1 LNNLR
6 ANSREIPFLC
16 RLQRG
21 MQKKF
26 ITNLILLLVLN
37 LLIKPFWILGID
49 RAVQNAVSPGDY
61 GLYYALFNFSFLF
74 NILLDFGV
82 TNFNNKNIA
91 QHQHLLSKH
100 VPSIIMLRIMLGC
113 LYFVGTILSAFVLGY
128 GGYQIMLVALL
139 GLNQF
144 LASFILYLRSNLAG
158 LHLFKTDS
166 IISVLDRLIM
176 ILFCSILL
184 WGGIRGAETPFR
196 IEWYIY
202 CQTAAYFVTC
212 LVALVLV
219 LDKAGMKKL
228 SWNPAFFLV
237 ILKKSYPYGILVLLM
252 TFYNRI
258 DAVMLERMLPD
269 GKIQSSIYASAYR
282 LLDAANMIA
291 YLFAGLLLPLFARM
305 LKLREKIE
313 DLVKLS
319 VSLLMVLSLGSAIA
333 TWFFAKEITQLLYA
347 HHVTE
352 SAQVL
357 SLLMACFVFVSLTYV
372 FGTLL
377 TANGNLRELNLMAG
391 AGMLLNIGLNI
402 ILIPNY
408 KALGSAMSSLITQS
422 LMALI
427 QIYIAYRK
435 FNFRINYGLFI
446 KISTFAISLFLVG
459 WILKTFWVSNW
470 IQQFAIF
477 CSCALIC
484 TLLTGLIKPR
494 ALLRT
499 IRSTQE
505 N

>member
-1 LNNLR
+1 
-6 ANSREIPFLC
+6 
-16 RLQRG
+16 

-49 RAVQNAVSPGDY
+49 RAVQNEVSPSDY

-100 VPSIIMLRIMLGC
+100 VPSIIMLRLMLGC
-113 LYFVGTILSAFVLGY
+113 LYFIGTFVTALILGY

-184 WGGIRGAETPFR
+184 WGGIRGADTAFK

-219 LDKAGMKKL
+219 LEKAGMKKL
-228 SWNPAFFLV
+228 RWNPAFFMV

-305 LKLREKIE
+305 LKLKEKIE

-319 VSLLMVLSLGSAIA
+319 VSLLMVLSLGSAIG
-333 TWFFAKEITQLLYA
+333 TWFFADEITRLLYT
-347 HHVTE
+347 HHVGE

-377 TANGNLRELNLMAG
+377 TANGNLKELNIMAG

-402 ILIPNY
+402 VFIPSH
-408 KALGSAMSSLITQS
+408 KAVGSAMSSLITQS
-422 LMALI
+422 VMALI

-435 FNFRINYGLFI
+435 FDFRVNYGLFSRI
-446 KISTFAISLFLVG
+446 VGFAFLLILSGWALRNGLKISWT
-459 WILKTFWVSNW
+459 
-470 IQQFAIF
+470 QQFAIF
-477 CSCALIC
+477 CITALIC
-484 TLLTGLIKPR
+484 TLLTGLIKPFT
-494 ALLRT
+494 LLKT
-499 IRSTQE
+499 IRGTQE

>member
-1 LNNLR
+1 
-6 ANSREIPFLC
+6 
-16 RLQRG
+16 

-49 RAVQNAVSPGDY
+49 RAVQNSVPPGDY

-100 VPSIIMLRIMLGC
+100 VPSIIMLRLMLGV
-113 LYFVGTILSAFVLGY
+113 LYFFGTIFTALVLGY
-128 GGYQIMLVALL
+128 SGYQILLVGLL
-139 GLNQF
+139 GVNQF

-184 WGGIRGAETPFR
+184 WGGIRGEGTPFR

-202 CQTAAYFVTC
+202 SQTAAYFVTC
-212 LVALVLV
+212 LIALVLV

-228 SWNPAFFLV
+228 SWNPAFFMV

-269 GKIQSSIYASAYR
+269 GKIQSSVYASAYR

-305 LKLREKIE
+305 IKLKEKIE
-313 DLVKLS
+313 DLVKLA
-319 VSLLMVLSLGSAIA
+319 VSLLMVLSLGSAIG
-333 TWFFAKEITQLLYA
+333 TWFFSTEITQMLYE

-357 SLLMACFVFVSLTYV
+357 SLLMICFVFVSLTYV

-377 TANGNLRELNLMAG
+377 TANGNLRELNFMAG
-391 AGMLLNIGLNI
+391 AGMMMNIALNLV
-402 ILIPNY
+402 LIPEY
-408 KALGSAMSSLITQS
+408 KAVGSAVSSLATQS
-422 LMALI
+422 IMALI
-427 QIYIAYRK
+427 QIYIAYKK
-435 FNFRINYGLFI
+435 FNFRLNYPLFFRI
-446 KISTFAISLFLVG
+446 ITFALGL
-459 WILKTFWVSNW
+459 ILTGVLLKSFMESDW
-470 IQQFAIF
+470 IQQFAFF
-477 CSCALIC
+477 CAAVIILTFS
-484 TLLTGLIKPR
+484 TGLIQPG
-494 ALLRT
+494 ALVKVLRNT
-499 IRSTQE
+499 RE
-505 N
+505 K

>member
-1 LNNLR
+1 MQASKNM
-6 ANSREIPFLC
+6 
-16 RLQRG
+16 QR
-21 MQKKF
+21 KF

-49 RAVQNAVSPGDY
+49 RAVQNSVPPGDY

-100 VPSIIMLRIMLGC
+100 VPSIIMLRIMLGF
-113 LYFVGTILSAFVLGY
+113 LYFIGTIVTALALGY
-128 GGYQIMLVALL
+128 GGYQIMLVGLL
-139 GLNQF
+139 GVNQF

-184 WGGIRGAETPFR
+184 WGGIRGEETPFK

-202 CQTAAYFVTC
+202 SQTAAYFVTC
-212 LVALVLV
+212 LIALVLV
-219 LDKAGMKKL
+219 LEKAGMKKL
-228 SWNPAFFLV
+228 SWNPAFFMV

-305 LKLREKIE
+305 IKLNEQIE
-313 DLVKLS
+313 DLVKLA
-319 VSLLMVLSLGSAIA
+319 VSLLMVLSLGSAIG
-333 TWFFAKEITQLLYA
+333 TWFFSTEITQLLYQ

-357 SLLMACFVFVSLTYV
+357 SLLMICFVFVSLTYV

-377 TANGNLRELNLMAG
+377 TANGNLKELNFMAA
-391 AGMLLNIGLNI
+391 AGMMLNIALNLV
-402 ILIPNY
+402 LIPQY
-408 KALGSAMSSLITQS
+408 KAVGSALSSLITQS
-422 LMALI
+422 IMSFI
-427 QIYIAYRK
+427 QIFIAYKK
-435 FNFRINYGLFI
+435 FNFRINFKLIFRILAFGIALVATGI
-446 KISTFAISLFLVG
+446 VLKNLSSVG
-459 WILKTFWVSNW
+459 WMR
-470 IQQFAIF
+470 QFVLF
-477 CSCALIC
+477 CAMAG
-484 TLLTGLIKPR
+484 LLTFTIGLIRPG
-494 ALLRT
+494 ALFKI
-499 IRSTQE
+499 IRSTRE
-505 N
+505 K